1 MDDNRQLRI
10 FYLIFFSM
18 VLLIIIC
25 FITPFT
31 SPSGVIIVGLIAIP
45 ILSYALP
52 WLMDLISTIYTS
64 LIYGFDHSNAS
75 YEDHFYQDDMAKAK
89 RLVRE
94 EKLHEAIFAYQVI
107 INKVPQKCE
116 PRFNLARVYQM
127 AGQSWLAMG
136 EYRKIVNS
144 KDGIGSNHILVLESE
159 RTMTKLRGLLAAKR
173 GNFI

>member
-18 VLLIIIC
+18 ALLIIIC

-94 EKLHEAIFAYQVI
+94 EKWYEAIFAYQEI
-107 INKVPQKCE
+107 INKAPKKLE
-116 PRFNLARVYQM
+116 PRYNLAKVYQTV
-127 AGQSWLAMG
+127 GQLWLAMS
-136 EYRKIVNS
+136 EYRKIMGS
-144 KDGIGSNHILVLESE
+144 KDELGSNHAFVLESE